1 MDKIGMKKKLLQ
13 ELMGKMEDDEVMKH
27 PNAPAMLISIGI
39 SPKKMRGG
47 EESDEM
53 DDDMNSTQKD
63 VFSGMGGNSE
73 MDDEE
78 MEQDELDPRLKDII
92 RRKLNLRK

>member
-39 SPKKMRGG
+39 SPKKNNGD
-47 EESDEM
+47 EESEEM
-53 DDDMNSTQKD
+53 GEGMNSTQGDKL
-63 VFSGMGGNSE
+63 SGMGGYSD
-73 MDDEE
+73 MSDEE
-78 MEQDELDPRLKDII
+78 MEEDELDPRLKDII